1 MSYSFFTSLHL
12 HSFPTFTSTS
22 LTLHQMTPIQSH
34 MAHPSALPIDSG
46 PHFSPLFS
54 PCYFFTSVFSNAAS
68 IYRHFLDLRLILL
81 LNTSSSYLGILTL
94 CLAASMLS
102 QFSLYC
108 FHLLSLCL
116 LLSHSFKSTPSVT
129 LISNYH
135 SHSAPDSSL
144 VAPILPHNTPI

>member
-1 MSYSFFTSLHL
+1 MSYSFFTSIHS
-12 HSFPTFTSTS
+12 HSFPTFTPTS

-34 MAHPSALPIDSG
+34 VVHPSALFIDSR

-54 PCYFFTSVFSNAAS
+54 PCHFFTSVFSNAAS
-68 IYRHFLDLRLILL
+68 TYLHFLDLCLILL

-94 CLAASMLS
+94 CLAASALS
-102 QFSLYC
+102 QFSLHC

-116 LLSHSFKSTPSVT
+116 SWSHSFKSTPSVT
-129 LISNYH
+129 PISNYC

-144 VAPILPHNTPI
+144 VPPILSHNTPI